1 MAGDLVIAVALAVV
15 ARVKGCV
22 RAHVGASNV
31 ADIGTAVSK
40 FSYSNPRL
48 TR

>member
-1 MAGDLVIAVALAVV
+1 VAGDLVIPLALAV